1 MGCNNKGFDFFCF
14 NGKPAPIGVTH
25 LCSQSKN
32 NRSRWWFQIFVYF
45 HPYLGKISNLTYI
58 FQMGWNHQPE
68 SNLPIQN
75 DELFDFRQNWKIKG
89 FAPRKRCY
97 HSSLWQDSAWLETPW
112 ILEWLRF
119 EFSEDFEGVGFCQV
133 NKTHIFRWHYFNL
146 GVSNKRPWTSF
157 SGWEPEKLKVW
168 EDDVIQVFSASML
181 VPGRHMCVHIYI
193 YTEGPCVGMQI
204 LWENNVKT
212 L

>member
-1 MGCNNKGFDFFCF
+1 MVSNICLFSPLFGEDFQFDLYFSD
-14 NGKPAPIGVTH
+14 GLKPPTRIQFTH
-25 LCSQSKN
+25 PK
-32 NRSRWWFQIFVYF
+32 RWVVW
-45 HPYLGKISNLTYI
+45 
-58 FQMGWNHQPE
+58 
-68 SNLPIQN
+68 LPAKLEDQGICPTK
-75 DELFDFRQNWKIKG
+75 EVL
-89 FAPRKRCY
+89 

-193 YTEGPCVGMQI
+193 YIQKGRAWGCKFYEKITSKHCKLRCFMAPTC
-204 LWENNVKT
+204 LT
-212 L
+212 PR